1 MWGFG
6 GTNAVQRERMAAKS
20 LNQLPWKFAE
30 RIPAAVQTDP
40 FEDEFFIG
48 SSDSELDDGHVASLV
63 RESVQN
69 ALDARVGSGPVR
81 VSFALHEA
89 RFGDTRALDYLA
101 GLKPHLAAIT
111 PPVPWPAPHGDARIR
126 WLVYEDFNTRGLGGD
141 PEIYADDQIPPGGRE
156 DFYWFWR
163 NIGRSAKSGEN
174 LGRWGLGKT
183 VFPSSSEINCII
195 GLTHRADDGR
205 LLLMGQS
212 VLRNHSI
219 KGTRFL
225 PHGLLC
231 DPSHPGSLPM
241 PLEGAVAAH
250 GVAKTFRLARDGET
264 GLSIVVPFLRE
275 GIHAVPIARA
285 LCSHFFVRILQEQLI
300 AEITDENGVALRIDE
315 ATIDSVIASVPWEKS
330 GDGKRVTSPPIDLTR
345 QALASVKSGAI
356 GVTLAPSGAQGTAN
370 WSRDLI
376 PKEVSPVLAEKLAT
390 PGELVAIRVPLV
402 LARAGGEKVP
412 TSFDVFLRRRGDG
425 KGEAWHVRDGMTISA
440 VSRTKPAGGDV
451 EGLLLVTDQTLSS
464 FLGDAEGPAHVEWHK
479 DERRLARNWQ
489 TYDRRIGFV
498 SNAIAKLAE
507 FLKDARPRTT
517 ALALAKVFSVRVP
530 KGPSDD
536 SESRPPGPRMPPQPK
551 VEWFTINDRARGF
564 TIRTTPTIARP
575 SGASLLLEIAYD
587 ASIGNPFDQWSEFDF
602 TLADPSS
609 GALRIQKKNVEMT
622 LVAGNTVQL
631 KIQSDPFYF
640 SVVGFDPY
648 RDVIVRVDPV
658 TSNSPGSEG
667 DRPVA

>member
-1 MWGFG
+1 
-6 GTNAVQRERMAAKS
+6 MAAKAS
-20 LNQLPWKFAE
+20 NNLPWVFAE
-30 RIPAAVQTDP
+30 RLPAAVQTDP

-69 ALDARVGSGPVR
+69 ALDARVGNGPVR
-81 VSFALHEA
+81 VSFALHED
-89 RFGDTRALDYLA
+89 RFVDTGALDYLA

-111 PPVPWPAPHGDARIR
+111 PPVPWPASGTDSRIR
-126 WLVYEDFNTRGLGGD
+126 WLVYEDFNTRGLGGN
-141 PEIYADDQIPPGGRE
+141 PEIFADDQLPPGSRE

-212 VLRNHSI
+212 VLRNHSL
-219 KGTRFL
+219 KGTRYQ

-231 DPSHPGSLPM
+231 DPDHTGPLPM
-241 PLEGAVAAH
+241 PLEGATAARD
-250 GVAKTFRLARDGET
+250 VAKTFRLSRDGET
-264 GLSIVVPFLRE
+264 GLSIVVPFLRD
-275 GIHAVPIARA
+275 GIDAVPIARA
-285 LCSHFFVRILQEQLI
+285 LCSHFFVRILQGQLI
-300 AEITDENGVALRIDE
+300 ADITDEKGVVLTIDE
-315 ATIDSVIASVPWEKS
+315 STIDSVIASVPWEKV
-330 GDGKRVTSPPIDLTR
+330 GDGKRVSPPPVDLTR

-356 GVTLAPSGAQGTAN
+356 GVTLAPAGAQGTAN

-376 PKEVSPVLAEKLAT
+376 PKEVGPVLAEKLAI

-402 LARAGGEKVP
+402 LARLGGEKVP

-440 VSRTKPAGGDV
+440 VNRTKPASGDV
-451 EGLLLVTDQTLSS
+451 EGLLLVTDQVLSS
-464 FLGDAEGPAHVEWHK
+464 FLGDAEGPAHIEWHK

-498 SNAIAKLAE
+498 SNAIGKLAE

-530 KGPSDD
+530 RGPSED
-536 SESRPPGPRMPPQPK
+536 SETRSPGPRMPPQPK
-551 VEWFTINDRARGF
+551 LDWFTINDRTRGF
-564 TIRTTPTIARP
+564 TVRTTPTIPRP
-575 SGASLLLEIAYD
+575 SGTSLLLEVAYD
-587 ASIGNPFDQWSEFDF
+587 VSSGSPFNQWSEFDF
-602 TLADPSS
+602 TLADPAAGS
-609 GALRIQKKNVEMT
+609 LRIQKKNVTTT
-622 LVAGNTVQL
+622 LLAGNTVRL
-631 KIQSDPFYF
+631 DIESDPFYF
-640 SVVGFDPY
+640 SVVGFDPF
-648 RDVIVRVDPV
+648 RDVIVRIDPIA
-658 TSNSPGSEG
+658 SLSPAPEG
-667 DRPVA
+667 DTLVE